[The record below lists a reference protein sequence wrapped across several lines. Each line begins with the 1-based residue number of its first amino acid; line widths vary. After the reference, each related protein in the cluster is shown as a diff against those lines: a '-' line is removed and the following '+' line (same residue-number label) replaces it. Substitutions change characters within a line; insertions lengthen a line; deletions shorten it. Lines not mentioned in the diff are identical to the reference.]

1 MNWNKKDLTNT
12 IQKRLEVYKHHNI
25 VPTLSMLFY
34 TLVSL
39 GIISN
44 SCSDYQHLGKYISR
58 AQKTGKLSNKY
69 FEDQDMNFIQDLD
82 DRYVPLIEYINHEI
96 AVLENIPYIYARTIP
111 RWHNQSHYVEI
122 WVEKQELMS
131 TFRSVLRERQVRIV
145 PINRFN
151 PFSLINENVK
161 RLGSYIEQDKK
172 VHINYFGDLDSF
184 SENIHMI
191 FTNKFLEEGLDID
204 FKRIAINEE
213 QIKKYDLP
221 QNYKIVRSRK
231 SKKIDPSIKSF
242 RDQNYENL
250 QIELDTFPAVA
261 PHEFKK
267 TILECVDRFFDISIF
282 DKAIH
287 EHSPIEIRSKVKSQ
301 VLRFVERIEKTNL

>member
-12 IQKRLEVYKHHNI
+12 IQKTLEMYKHHNI

-44 SCSDYQHLGKYISR
+44 SSSDYQHLGKYISR

-96 AVLENIPYIYARTIP
+96 SVLENIPYIYARTIP
-111 RWHNQSHYVEI
+111 RWHNQTHYVEI
-122 WVEKQELMS
+122 WVEKQELIS

-184 SENIHMI
+184 SENNHMI

-221 QNYKIVRSRK
+221 ENYKIVRSRK

-267 TILECVDRFFDISIF
+267 TILESVDRFFDLSIF

>member
-1 MNWNKKDLTNT
+1 MTNT
-12 IQKRLEVYKHHNI
+12 IQKRLDVYKHHNI

-44 SCSDYQHLGKYISR
+44 SCSGYQRLGKYISR
-58 AQKTGKLSNKY
+58 AQKTGKLSSKY
-69 FEDQDMNFIQDLD
+69 FEDQNMNFIQDLD
-82 DRYVPLIEYINHEI
+82 DRYIPLIEYINHEI
-96 AVLENIPYIYARTIP
+96 SVLENIPYIYARTIP

-145 PINRFN
+145 PINQFN
-151 PFSLINENVK
+151 PFSSINENVK

-221 QNYKIVRSRK
+221 ENYKIVRSRK

-267 TILECVDRFFDISIF
+267 TILESVDRFFDLSIF

-301 VLRFVERIEKTNL
+301 VLRFVKKIENTNL

>member
-1 MNWNKKDLTNT
+1 MNWNKKDFRNT
-12 IQKRLEVYKHHNI
+12 IEKRLEVYKHHNI

-44 SCSDYQHLGKYISR
+44 SCSHYQRLGKYISR
-58 AQKTGKLSNKY
+58 AQKTGKLSTKN
-69 FEDQDMNFIQDLD
+69 FEDQGINFVQDLD
-82 DRYVPLIEYINHEI
+82 DRYVPLTEYINHEI

-111 RWHNQSHYVEI
+111 RWHNQRHYVEI
-122 WVEKQELMS
+122 WIEKEKLMP
-131 TFRSVLRERQVRIV
+131 TFRSILRERQVRIV
-145 PINRFN
+145 PINRSN

-161 RLGSYIEQDKK
+161 RLRSYIEQDKK
-172 VHINYFGDLDSF
+172 VHINYFCDLDSF
-184 SENIHMI
+184 SENIYQI
-191 FTNKFLEEGLDID
+191 FTNKFLQDGLDVD

-221 QNYKIVRSRK
+221 ESYKIVRLRK
-231 SKKIDPSIKSF
+231 SKKIDPTIKSF
-242 RDQNYENL
+242 RDKNKKNL
-250 QIELDTFPAVA
+250 HIELDAFPAVA

-267 TILECVDRFFDISIF
+267 TILESVDRFFDISIF

-301 VLRFVERIEKTNL
+301 VLRFVERIENTNL

>member
-1 MNWNKKDLTNT
+1 MHWNKKDLTNT
-12 IQKRLEVYKHHNI
+12 IEKRLEVYKHHNI

-44 SCSDYQHLGKYISR
+44 SCSNYQRLGKYISR
-58 AQKTGKLSNKY
+58 TQKSRKLSIKY
-69 FEDQDMNFIQDLD
+69 FEDQDMNFMQDLD

-96 AVLENIPYIYARTIP
+96 SVLENIPYIYARTIP

-151 PFSLINENVK
+151 PFSFINENVK

-172 VHINYFGDLDSF
+172 VHINYFGDLDPF
-184 SENIHMI
+184 SENIHQI

-221 QNYKIVRSRK
+221 KSYKIERSRN
-231 SKKIDPSIKSF
+231 SKKLDPSIKSF
-242 RDQNYENL
+242 RDPNYENL

-301 VLRFVERIEKTNL
+301 VLRFVERIENTNL

>member
-34 TLVSL
+34 TLVYL

-44 SCSDYQHLGKYISR
+44 SCNHYQRLGKYISR
-58 AQKTGKLSNKY
+58 AQKTGKLSTKY
-69 FEDQDMNFIQDLD
+69 FEDQDMNFMQDLD
-82 DRYVPLIEYINHEI
+82 DRYIPLIEYINHEI

-111 RWHNQSHYVEI
+111 RWHNQRDYVEI

-131 TFRSVLRERQVRIV
+131 TFGSILKERQVRIV

-161 RLGSYIEQDKK
+161 RLRSYTEQDKK
-172 VHINYFGDLDSF
+172 VHINYFGDLDSV
-184 SENIHMI
+184 SENIHQI
-191 FTNKFLEEGLDID
+191 FTNKFLENGLSID

-213 QIKKYDLP
+213 QIKKYVLP
-221 QNYKIVRSRK
+221 ESYKIVRLCK
-231 SKKIDPSIKSF
+231 SKKIDPNIKSL
-242 RDQNYENL
+242 RDKNNENL
-250 QIELDTFPAVA
+250 HIELDTFPAVA

-267 TILECVDRFFDISIF
+267 TILESVDKFFDISIF

-301 VLRFVERIEKTNL
+301 ILRFVERIENTNL

>member
-44 SCSDYQHLGKYISR
+44 SCSNYQRLGKYISR
-58 AQKTGKLSNKY
+58 TQKSRKLSIKY
-69 FEDQDMNFIQDLD
+69 FEDQDMNFMQDLD

-96 AVLENIPYIYARTIP
+96 SVLENIPYIYARTIP

-172 VHINYFGDLDSF
+172 VHINYFGDLDPF
-184 SENIHMI
+184 SENIHQI

-213 QIKKYDLP
+213 QLKKYDLP
-221 QNYKIVRSRK
+221 KSYKIERSRN
-231 SKKIDPSIKSF
+231 SKKLDPTTKSF